1 MTFLVTRNRFNYCEV
16 IWNLLWTVSPW
27 NLVGRKIIC
36 TATEDDVGC
45 NTIGVP
51 LNSFNVIFVN
61 DFDQTVY

>member
-1 MTFLVTRNRFNYCEV
+1 M
-16 IWNLLWTVSPW
+16 
-27 NLVGRKIIC
+27 GRKIIC

-61 DFDQTVY
+61 DFDQTVYGVLEHQAMNDPSALMIQ

>member
-1 MTFLVTRNRFNYCEV
+1 M
-16 IWNLLWTVSPW
+16 
-27 NLVGRKIIC
+27 GKKIIC
-36 TATEDDVGC
+36 APTETEDDVGC